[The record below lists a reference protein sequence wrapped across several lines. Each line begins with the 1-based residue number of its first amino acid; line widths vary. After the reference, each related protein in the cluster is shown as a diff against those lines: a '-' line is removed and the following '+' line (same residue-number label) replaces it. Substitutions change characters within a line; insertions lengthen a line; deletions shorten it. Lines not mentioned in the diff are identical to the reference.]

1 MENLELQ
8 TIRSRRSVRSYLP
21 NRPVRRSCALFER
34 PDSLPRRREPSLCH
48 FIAIQNAQVL
58 QELKQLVQKEFAAM
72 EIGET
77 TYSSMRHSVSQSK
90 KGNYDFIFGAPTLI
104 LGANRLDY
112 PNAMAD
118 SAVAIENMWL
128 AAASLGLG
136 ACWINQIKWLM
147 DSPVMQELLRSLG
160 MSSEEAVFGA
170 LCLGYPAKAPGRP
183 LPRRGNRITLF
194 NAL

>member
-1 MENLELQ
+1 MENPVLQ
-8 TIRSRRSVRSYLP
+8 TIRSRRSVRSYQPGQVSPEELHAVLEAGQFAP
-21 NRPVRRSCALFER
+21 NGGNHQ
-34 PDSLPRRREPSLCH
+34 LCH

-58 QELKQLVQKEFAAM
+58 QKLKQLVQKEFAAM

-77 TYSSMRHSVSQSK
+77 TYSSMRHSISQSK

-104 LGANRLDY
+104 LVANQPDY

-118 SAVAIENMWL
+118 SAAAIENMWL

-136 ACWINQIKWLM
+136 ACWINQIKWLTG
-147 DSPVMQELLRSLG
+147 SPVMQELLHSLG
-160 MSSEEAVFGA
+160 MSSEEAVFGG

-183 LPRRGNRITLF
+183 LPRRGNRITF
-194 NAL
+194 I